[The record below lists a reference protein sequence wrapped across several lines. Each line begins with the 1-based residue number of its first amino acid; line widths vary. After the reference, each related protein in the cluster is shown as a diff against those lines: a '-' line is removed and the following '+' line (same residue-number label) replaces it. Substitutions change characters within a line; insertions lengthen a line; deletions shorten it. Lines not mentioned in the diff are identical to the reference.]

1 MVAVVSMRNITRT
14 MSYTAASLF
23 HSTAE
28 PISIL

>member
-1 MVAVVSMRNITRT
+1 